1 MSGAFHVAD
10 VTVHRF
16 RHAPALGGAPPAPPP
31 GKTPL
36 RSLWHLL
43 CAVLNWVLE
52 VLIPAVLKIGPFPL
66 VFGAGTLTPLERM
79 HAA

>member
-1 MSGAFHVAD
+1 
-10 VTVHRF
+10 
-16 RHAPALGGAPPAPPP
+16 
-31 GKTPL
+31 
-36 RSLWHLL
+36 LL

-52 VLIPAVLKIGPFPL
+52 VLIPVVLKIGPFPL